1 MMATV
6 RYPAPVGDGSGSRA
20 QAIAAR
26 MRGAN
31 PARKETTMLIQR
43 MIRGWTLSVG
53 LLGFAML
60 TVIALVTMPSAHAQS
75 LTSGISPPPAPSTPS
90 CGLGDEDYPS
100 CPVSADDERIAKGFE
115 IAPVGLDLT
124 GLDPRKVGIGSYWMN
139 SAGNCS
145 GCHASKTLGN
155 GGKGG
160 QYTLDGNPQQLPT
173 SVPGGTYAY
182 ASVINPYN
190 PPAIINADGYL
201 GGGSNFGNPNCDSA
215 GGGGCGSEVIA
226 RNLTPDFTT
235 GSPLPE
241 GNTLDRFKRTL
252 RTGHDFQQ
260 VHLNCAP
267 LGAGSPPACLSAPS
281 DGTKLQVMPW
291 PALSGATDYDLE
303 SIYEYLKSIPCI
315 SNAGSAYPQII
326 HVCPADPLSNH
337 HKYVFVNGEAHQ
349 AD

>member
-1 MMATV
+1 MMALTSC
-6 RYPAPVGDGSGSRA
+6 PAQGRDQPASLA
-20 QAIAAR
+20 LAIAASH
-26 MRGAN
+26 RGAHLVLE
-31 PARKETTMLIQR
+31 ETTMLR
-43 MIRGWTLSVG
+43 ENLIRAWSKSAA
-53 LLGFAML
+53 LLRLVLLAG
-60 TVIALVTMPSAHAQS
+60 IAQLAVQSAHAQS
-75 LTSGISPPPAPSTPS
+75 ASPPPAPSTPS
-90 CGLGDEDYPS
+90 CGLGNEDYPS

-145 GCHASKTLGN
+145 GCHASRTLGN

-160 QYTLDGNPQQLPT
+160 QYTLDGNPQQLPKT
-173 SVPGGTYAY
+173 VPGGTYAY

-201 GGGSNFGNPNCDSA
+201 AGGANFGNPNCDSA

-226 RNLTPDFTT
+226 RNLTPDFAT
-235 GSPLPE
+235 GSGLPE
-241 GNTLDRFKRTL
+241 GNTLAHFKATL

-267 LGAGSPPACLSAPS
+267 LGTGVPPTCLSAPS

-291 PALSGATDYDLE
+291 PALSRATDYDLE
-303 SIYEYLKSIPCI
+303 AMYEYLRAIPCI

-326 HVCPADPLSNH
+326 HTCPADPLANH
-337 HKYVFVNGEAHQ
+337 RKYRYENGEAHPS
-349 AD
+349 D